1 MEDVFLSTEIGTRTL
16 CLSPLPARSYRAAGG
31 MGLGG
36 DVGYFLYEY
45 ETAAPETGIE
55 IIAKAASADA
65 AFRLFEMLTSTRQVA
80 A

>member
-1 MEDVFLSTEIGTRTL
+1 MEDIFLSTEVGTRTL

-31 MGLGG
+31 RGLGG

-45 ETAAPETGIE
+45 ETEAPDAGIE
-55 IIAKAASADA
+55 IIAKAASAEA
-65 AFRLFEMLTSTRQVA
+65 AFRLFDILSNPRSVA